1 MAIFGRQGLEAAAL
15 YLATLWA
22 VYGMK
27 NAGFKDQADID
38 KIVTLVSRKN
48 RAGAGG
54 KKGQEAITGIRTNR
68 YEELLK
74 EAAKRRGS
82 TRKYPAGTGEA
93 YAVGG
98 AFQKKYTELPYSR

>member
-38 KIVTLVSRKN
+38 KIVPLVSRKN
-48 RAGAGG
+48 RVGADG
-54 KKGQEAITGIRTNR
+54 KKGQEAITAIRTER
-68 YEELLK
+68 YTALAQ
-74 EAAKRRGS
+74 EAAKRRGA
-82 TRKYPAGTGEA
+82 TRKYPAGTGEQ
-93 YAVGG
+93 YAAGG
-98 AFQKKYTELPYSR
+98 TFQKKYTELPYSR